1 MKRKKSWMIL
11 VILTGIFVGAQGTTA
26 YQTAF
31 DFRQNKVRVGYN
43 HTEIEEEFPA
53 PSPIPGNRDEEFVK
67 KVQISNRTSQA
78 EGGSVDCYVRVSLG
92 YSNSD
97 IGNAVTLKNL
107 DEVHWKKEQ
116 DGFYYYKEI
125 LKEGETTAPLFT
137 GFFIEESKIKKE
149 YLEYLKNFEIQVYE
163 ESIQASPFKD
173 YQSAW
178 AHYQD
183 WV

>member
-1 MKRKKSWMIL
+1 MIL

-31 DFRQNKVRVGYN
+31 DLRQNKVRVGYN

-125 LKEGETTAPLFT
+125 LKEGETTAPLFK

-183 WV
+183 RSERTGERS